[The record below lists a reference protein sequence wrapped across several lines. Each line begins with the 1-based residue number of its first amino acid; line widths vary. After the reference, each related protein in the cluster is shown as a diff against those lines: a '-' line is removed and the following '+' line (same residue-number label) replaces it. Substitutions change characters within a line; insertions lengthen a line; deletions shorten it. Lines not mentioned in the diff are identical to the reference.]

1 MTDSPLSVGVIGVG
15 AMGQHHARVYSE
27 LAESTLIGVYDADS
41 ERAEQIAAEYG
52 TDAISID
59 ELIAS
64 ADAVSIAVPTEYHY
78 EIARRCIEN
87 GLSVL
92 VEKPFVSNIKEGE
105 KLIDL
110 AEQRGVQIQ
119 VGHIERFNPAVEALA
134 DIVPQLDVTAVD
146 ANRLGPDPGRDI
158 KDTVVSDLM
167 IHDVDIVLSLIDAE
181 IESIQTSGTAGGRY
195 AASTLTFS
203 DDTIASLTASRQT
216 QKKVRE
222 LTITASD
229 RFVKVDYLDQ
239 SIEIHRQSAPEFIT
253 DDGSVKYR
261 HESIVEH
268 PAVENV
274 EPLKNELQSFLE
286 AVTADETPVVSGA
299 DGLEAVR
306 VIQEIDNQAFGTKEV
321 NETVQ

>member
-15 AMGQHHARVYSE
+15 SMGQHHARIYSE
-27 LAESTLIGVYDADS
+27 LANATLIGVYDVDS
-41 ERAEQIAAEYG
+41 EQAEQTAIEYG
-52 TDAISID
+52 TDAMAID
-59 ELIAS
+59 ELIANV
-64 ADAVSIAVPTEYHY
+64 DAVSIAVPTEYHY
-78 EIARRCIEN
+78 EIARKCIEN
-87 GLSVL
+87 GVSIL
-92 VEKPFVSNIKEGE
+92 VEKPFTSEVEKGE
-105 KLIDL
+105 ELIEL
-110 AEQRGVQIQ
+110 AEEYGVQIQ

-146 ANRLGPDPGRDI
+146 ANRLGPDPGREI

-167 IHDVDIVLSLIDAE
+167 IHDIDIVLSLIDSE
-181 IESIQTSGTAGGRY
+181 IESIQTAGTAGGQY
-195 AASTLTFS
+195 AASTLTFT
-203 DDTIASLTASRQT
+203 DDTVATLTASRQT
-216 QKKVRE
+216 QQKIRE

-229 RFVKVDYLDQ
+229 RLVKVDYLDQ

-268 PAVENV
+268 PVVENI

-286 AVTADETPVVSGA
+286 AVAEGDTPPVSGI
-299 DGLEAVR
+299 DGLEAVKI
-306 VIQEIDNQAFGTKEV
+306 VQQIDEQAFGTEES